1 MNCHAVPNSL
11 QPIYLNSY
19 EHIKIRGDTKISL
32 NLCTLASG
40 SKGNAIYV
48 EAGKTKVLVDAGLS
62 GRETRRRLQSIDV
75 HAEDLD
81 AVIVSHEHTDHIQ
94 GLKVLSNQLNLPV
107 YINYPTLSNMKGPGI
122 KGDVREFD
130 TGGAFSLQDLF
141 FQSFSVPHDAADPV
155 GFTIEYKEVKIGIA
169 TDLGFPTRLVTER
182 LKKCDL
188 LILESN
194 HDEEMLKLGPY
205 PWEVKQRIKS
215 RLGHLSN
222 HQAETLIKEVYHAG
236 LRHVILFHL
245 SEINN
250 SPQKA
255 GEGISLLL
263 KNPMYHPISLSLA
276 VQHTVGKMVSLT
288 HENKWT

>member
-1 MNCHAVPNSL
+1 
-11 QPIYLNSY
+11 
-19 EHIKIRGDTKISL
+19 
-32 NLCTLASG
+32 
-40 SKGNAIYV
+40 
-48 EAGKTKVLVDAGLS
+48 
-62 GRETRRRLQSIDV
+62 
-75 HAEDLD
+75 
-81 AVIVSHEHTDHIQ
+81 
-94 GLKVLSNQLNLPV
+94 
-107 YINYPTLSNMKGPGI
+107 MKGPGI
-122 KGDVREFD
+122 KGEVREFN
-130 TGGAFSLQDLF
+130 TGEVFLLQDLL

-155 GFTIEYKEVKIGIA
+155 GFTIEYKELKIGIA

-182 LKKCDL
+182 LKKCNL

-222 HQAETLIKEVYHAG
+222 NQAEILIKEVYHAG

-255 GEGISLLL
+255 GKGIGLLL
-263 KNPMYHPISLSLA
+263 KNPRYHPISLSLA
-276 VQHTVGKMVSLT
+276 LQHTVGKMLSLAP
-288 HENKWT
+288 EKKWI

>member
-1 MNCHAVPNSL
+1 MTNPL
-11 QPIYLNSY
+11 LP
-19 EHIKIRGDTKISL
+19 KIDRNQGEKKINL
-32 NLCTLASG
+32 NLCTIASG

-62 GRETRRRLQSIDV
+62 GRETRRRLQSINV
-75 HAEDLD
+75 HVEDLD
-81 AVIVSHEHTDHIQ
+81 AIIVSHEHIDHVR
-94 GLKVLSNQLNLPV
+94 GLNVLSNQLNLPV
-107 YINYPTLSNMKGPGI
+107 CINYSTLSNMKGPGI
-122 KGDVREFD
+122 KGDVREFN
-130 TGGAFSLQDLF
+130 TGETFFIKDLL

-155 GFTIEYKEVKIGIA
+155 GFIIGYKELKIGIA

-188 LILESN
+188 IILESN
-194 HDEEMLKLGPY
+194 HDEEMLTLGPY

-222 HQAETLIKEVYHAG
+222 YQAENLIKEVYHAG
-236 LRHVILFHL
+236 LKHVILFHL

-255 GEGISLLL
+255 GERISLLL
-263 KNPMYHPISLSLA
+263 KNPMYRPISLSLA
-276 VQHTVGKMVSLT
+276 AQHTVGKMVSLAP
-288 HENKWT
+288 ENKYI

>member
-1 MNCHAVPNSL
+1 M
-11 QPIYLNSY
+11 
-19 EHIKIRGDTKISL
+19 R
-32 NLCTLASG
+32 
-40 SKGNAIYV
+40 
-48 EAGKTKVLVDAGLS
+48 
-62 GRETRRRLQSIDV
+62 
-75 HAEDLD
+75 
-81 AVIVSHEHTDHIQ
+81 
-94 GLKVLSNQLNLPV
+94 
-107 YINYPTLSNMKGPGI
+107 GPGI
-122 KGDVREFD
+122 KGDVREFN
-130 TGGAFSLQDLF
+130 TGESFLINDLL

-155 GFTIEYKEVKIGIA
+155 GFTIGYKELKIGIA

-222 HQAETLIKEVYHAG
+222 NQAENLIKEVFHTG

-245 SEINN
+245 SETNN

-255 GEGISLLL
+255 GESINLLL
-263 KNPMYHPISLSLA
+263 KNPIHQPTSLFLAEQNTVSRVVSLSPE
-276 VQHTVGKMVSLT
+276 K
-288 HENKWT
+288 KWL